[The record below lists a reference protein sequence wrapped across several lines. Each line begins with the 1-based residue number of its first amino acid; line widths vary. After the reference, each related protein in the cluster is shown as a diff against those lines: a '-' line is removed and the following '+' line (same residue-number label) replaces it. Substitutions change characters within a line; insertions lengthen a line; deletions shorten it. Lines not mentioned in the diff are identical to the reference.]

1 MPVHDLTRV
10 DAGIFHAFDAP
21 LETTYQSAF
30 AAVPRRWRRV
40 LEA

>member
-1 MPVHDLTRV
+1 MPVHDWNRV
-10 DAGIFHAFDAP
+10 DAGNFHTVDVP
-21 LETTYQSAF
+21 LETMFQSAF